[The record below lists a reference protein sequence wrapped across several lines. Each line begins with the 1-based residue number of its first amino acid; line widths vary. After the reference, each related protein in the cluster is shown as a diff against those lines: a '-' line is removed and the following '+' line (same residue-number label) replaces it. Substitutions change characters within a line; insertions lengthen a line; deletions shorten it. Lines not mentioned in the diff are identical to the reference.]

1 MPTPSTG
8 TPWLR
13 LSVTLRAAVEG
24 PADDAARV
32 DVADVDDLVAPVYI
46 LATRLLRMRGVVHR
60 IMHMV
65 NRVNAPWKVDLEHR
79 R

>member
-1 MPTPSTG
+1 
-8 TPWLR
+8 
-13 LSVTLRAAVEG
+13 
-24 PADDAARV
+24 
-32 DVADVDDLVAPVYI
+32 
-46 LATRLLRMRGVVHR
+46 MRGVVHR